1 MTSEG
6 TTIIKKIL
14 KNIIKKWNKNYTIRL
29 IDFPINLFNRI
40 TLLAQMTYSLDI
52 YCTRLKDL
60 LDLYKQIKIIN
71 TRLVQKELLD
81 LILDLFK

>member
-1 MTSEG
+1 MKT
-6 TTIIKKIL
+6 
-14 KNIIKKWNKNYTIRL
+14 IIKKWNKNYTIRL
-29 IDFPINLFNRI
+29 IDFLINLFNRI
-40 TLLAQMTYSLDI
+40 TLLTQMTYSLDI

-71 TRLVQKELLD
+71 IQLVQNELLD